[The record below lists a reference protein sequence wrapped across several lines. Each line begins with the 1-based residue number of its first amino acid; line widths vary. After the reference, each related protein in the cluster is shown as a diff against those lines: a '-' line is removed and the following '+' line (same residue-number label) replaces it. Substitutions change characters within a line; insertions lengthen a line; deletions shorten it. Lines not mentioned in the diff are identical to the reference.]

1 MQPKDLMK
9 VLGVIPSRYQ
19 SKRFPGKPL
28 ANILGKTM
36 LQRVYEQCKKS
47 SLLKDIIIATDD
59 LRILN
64 HVQNFGAQAMMTS
77 KSHNSGTERCNEV
90 VQKINSDYDLIVNI
104 QGDEP
109 YIQPEQINELIT
121 LFKKEKIELG
131 TLARI
136 IKKDEILKNINRP
149 KVIIDDNHFAKKF
162 CRIIKHSAAK
172 KIYHEH
178 IGLYAYTPNVLSEIC
193 SLKETK
199 LEKKENLEQIR
210 WLDNKFK
217 IKIGITNFKSLSVDV
232 PNDIV
237 IIESQMR

>member
-1 MQPKDLMK
+1 MK
-9 VLGVIPSRYQ
+9 VLAVIPSRYQ

-36 LQRVYEQCKKS
+36 LQRVYEQCKQS
-47 SLLKDIIIATDD
+47 SLLKDIIIGTDD

-64 HVQNFGAQAMMTS
+64 HVKSFGGEAIMTS
-77 KSHNSGTERCNEV
+77 KSHKSGTERCNEV
-90 VQKINSDYDLIVNI
+90 VQKINSNYDLIINI

-121 LFKKEKIELG
+121 LFKKEEIELG
-131 TLARI
+131 SLARI
-136 IKKDEILKNINRP
+136 IKEEGILNDVNRT
-149 KVIIDDNHFAKKF
+149 KVIIDDNYFAEKF
-162 CRIIKHSAAK
+162 CRIIKHSSEK
-172 KIYHEH
+172 KTYHEH
-178 IGLYAYTPNVLSEIC
+178 IGLYGYTPNILSKIC
-193 SLKETK
+193 SLKETES
-199 LEKKENLEQIR
+199 EKKEDLEQIR
-210 WLDNKFK
+210 WLDNNFK